1 MLFLH
6 FLWQTGFILGVI
18 FIFYSWLKVLK
29 NFEVLFNEITVYV
42 EFANVLCQSIYIS
55 TYPFVYLHIF
65 IQLCMRLY
73 LDLSFYLSLPIYNH
87 NKMLL
92 FSDWTTEALA
102 KTKYTLFGKW
112 HHFMVNIFFDW
123 HLILCGIKSLHNHH

>member
-29 NFEVLFNEITVYV
+29 NFEVLINEITVYV

-55 TYPFVYLHIF
+55 TYP
-65 IQLCMRLY
+65 LY
-73 LDLSFYLSLPIYNH
+73 
-87 NKMLL
+87 
-92 FSDWTTEALA
+92 
-102 KTKYTLFGKW
+102 
-112 HHFMVNIFFDW
+112 
-123 HLILCGIKSLHNHH
+123 